1 MNKHKACS
9 FALENTVKLAFFHTE
24 AVVESEFDNPINPLL
39 IYMVPPFVDEN
50 NPMFYL
56 EINSEAVL
64 KWRDVYGR
72 PRTEFNLLQRSIL
85 PLGYG
90 LKPSA
95 QERVGNALRES
106 VWRFLKKIGNTKDGK
121 KRKSLKAETWLKPAI
136 KPEEIKHTPFDVMV
150 ENVEE
155 KAASLY
161 EEMRKNLEH
170 TGKDFTDVGKK
181 QQQRHLTQIK

>member
-1 MNKHKACS
+1 METFEIVS
-9 FALENTVKLAFFHTE
+9 DRELF
-24 AVVESEFDNPINPLL
+24 SELFDNPINPLL
-39 IYMVPPFVDEN
+39 INMSPFVDEN

-56 EINSEAVL
+56 QINGEAVL

-72 PRTEFNLLQRSIL
+72 PRTVFDLLQRSIL

-106 VWRFLKKIGNTKDGK
+106 VRRFLKKIGNTKDGK
-121 KRKSLKAETWLKPAI
+121 KRKSLKAETWIKLAI
-136 KPEEIKHTPFDVMV
+136 TPEEIERTPFDVMV

-161 EEMRKNLEH
+161 EEMRKKLEH
-170 TGKDFTDVGKK
+170 TGKDFADVGKK